1 MTQQTLANIS
11 TAITL
16 LLFML
21 LFLKAFIHVM
31 QQRKEPPEDTGG
43 DPIYGVADSSK
54 FIEAEF
60 VMRKD
65 DRLIFQKDG
74 QLFAVG
80 LSERF
85 SQKFTKGKTYKIGKS
100 EKGLITILT

>member
-1 MTQQTLANIS
+1 MTHQHIANAS
-11 TAITL
+11 AIIA
-16 LLFML
+16 ML
-21 LFLKAFIHVM
+21 LFCLLFYKAFRYVM
-31 QQRKEPPEDTGG
+31 HERKQPPEDKGG

-85 SQKFTKGKTYKIGKS
+85 TQKFTKGKTYKIGKS
-100 EKGLITILT
+100 ENGLITILT